1 VNMQRPTHFYP
12 SAPKLEHF
20 LLKPTNLKALTES
33 ATGTD
38 NAGHSSRT
46 EFAPLD
52 ANQYSNYIS
61 SHNYWLSQIEAVD
74 NLLHA
79 QALRR
84 RALKGFR
91 EAIHVDLSNP
101 QDDLARD
108 PISVP
113 GYSADINVILQKKV
127 AHPPELSTKPHR
139 AEKRANRKK
148 VRDAAVKAA
157 AEALKAKAEVIAE
170 TKTAPLIKDRLVA
183 INKLSDARPLHKAEL
198 SAAKNAAARAKQI
211 RFGSTDLVVNVAPD
225 DGWKLVTRRKGE
237 FRPDLAQAWT
247 IDQATGQL
255 FKAGVQRDPAV
266 PQSVVPLVAI
276 RKPTATASK

>member
-1 VNMQRPTHFYP
+1 
-12 SAPKLEHF
+12 
-20 LLKPTNLKALTES
+20 LKPTNLKALTES

-52 ANQYSNYIS
+52 AIQYSNYIS
-61 SHNYWLSQIEAVD
+61 SHKFWLTQIEAVD
-74 NLLHA
+74 NLLHE

-84 RALKGFR
+84 RALKSYR
-91 EAIHVDLSNP
+91 EAIQIDVSNP
-101 QDDLARD
+101 QEDLVRT

-113 GYSADINVILQKKV
+113 GYTADIYVNLQKKV
-127 AHPPELSTKPHR
+127 VHPPELSDKPHR

-148 VRDAAVKAA
+148 VRDAAAKAA

-170 TKTAPLIKDRLVA
+170 TKTAPIIKDRLVA
-183 INKLSDARPLHKAEL
+183 LNKLSDARPLHKAEL
-198 SAAKNAAARAKQI
+198 TAAKDAAARAKQI

-247 IDQATGQL
+247 IDQATGHF

-276 RKPTATASK
+276 RKPTATASR